1 MQVPYIA
8 LGAQWSDIRDEA
20 MPLIDEVLSSGM
32 YLEHELVLT
41 LEVNLATKI
50 GVKEAILVNSGTDAL
65 LMALLVMNI
74 KRGDEVITV
83 PNSFIASV
91 AAIHHVGAKSV
102 MVDVGADHLI
112 DVEKIEAAITS
123 RTKAIMPVHLEG
135 KVCNM
140 KRIMEIA
147 SKHGLTVIE
156 DVAQAF
162 GSEFSQVKAGAWGD
176 ISCFSLHPLKNLNS
190 CGDGGFI
197 GTNDSFIAS
206 RLRALRNHGQKERN
220 NSEEFG
226 FVSRFDSIQAAI
238 LTIRLKYVESIIA
251 RRRVNANLYD
261 SEFKSSKVTIPFVDP
276 RVFHSYHL
284 YVVEV
289 KNRDIIKEELLKVGI
304 DTRVHYPKLITE
316 QNAYLNKYGDNNLSI
331 PSALAQRNRVL
342 SLPIHHHLSEEQIF
356 YVAQTL
362 RKFHD

>member
-1 MQVPYIA
+1 MNVPYVA
-8 LGAQWSDIRDEA
+8 LGSQWTDIRDEA
-20 MPLIDEVLSSGM
+20 MPLIDEVLSTGM
-32 YLEHELVLT
+32 YLEHELVGS
-41 LEVNLATKI
+41 LEENLASTI
-50 GVKEAILVNSGTDAL
+50 GVREAILVNSGTDAL
-65 LMALLVMNI
+65 LMALLVLNI

-91 AAIHHVGAKSV
+91 AAITHVGANPV

-112 DVEKIEAAITS
+112 DVEKIEAAITP

-135 KVCNM
+135 KVCDM

-147 SKHGLTVIE
+147 SKHGLKVIE
-156 DVAQAF
+156 DAAQAF

-197 GTNDSFIAS
+197 ATNDASIAN
-206 RLRALRNHGQKERN
+206 RLRALRSHGQRERN

-238 LTIRLKYVESIIA
+238 LTIRLKYVDSIIA
-251 RRRVNANLYD
+251 RRRVNATLYD
-261 SEFKSSKVTIPFVDP
+261 SEFKKSKIVIPFVDP
-276 RVFHSYHL
+276 RVFHTYHL

-289 KNRDIIKEELLKVGI
+289 NNRDLVKEELAKVGI
-304 DTRVHYPKLITE
+304 DTRIHYPKLITE
-316 QNAYLNKYGDNNLSI
+316 QNAYLNRYGNGNLSI
-331 PSALAQRNRVL
+331 PKALEQRNRIL
-342 SLPIHHHLSEEQIF
+342 SLPIHHHLREEQISF
-356 YVAQTL
+356 VSQTL
-362 RKFHD
+362 RNLHD

>member
-8 LGAQWSDIRDEA
+8 LGNQWSDIRNEA

-32 YLEHELVLT
+32 YLEHELVRT
-41 LEVNLATKI
+41 LESNLAAKI

-65 LMALLVMNI
+65 MMALFVI
-74 KRGDEVITV
+74 DIRHGDEVITV

-91 AAIHHVGAKSV
+91 SAIHHIGAKPV
-102 MVDVGADHLI
+102 MIDVGADHLI
-112 DVEKIEAAITS
+112 DVEKIEAAITPQ
-123 RTKAIMPVHLEG
+123 TKAIMPVHLEG
-135 KVCNM
+135 KVCDM
-140 KRIMEIA
+140 EKIMEIA
-147 SKHGLTVIE
+147 SKYGLKVIE

-162 GSEFSQVKAGAWGD
+162 GSGFSEIKAGAWGD

-197 GTNDSFIAS
+197 GTNNTTVAN
-206 RLRALRNHGQKERN
+206 RLRALRNHGQEERN
-220 NSEEFG
+220 NSSEFG

-238 LTIRLKYVESIIA
+238 LTIRLKYVDSIIA

-261 SEFKSSKVTIPFVDP
+261 SEFRGSKVRIPFIDP

-289 KNRDIIKEELLKVGI
+289 ENRDLIKEELFKVGI
-304 DTRVHYPKLITE
+304 DTRVHYPKLITD
-316 QNAYLNKYGDNNLSI
+316 QSSYLNTYGEGNSSI
-331 PSALAQRNRVL
+331 PEALAQRNRIL
-342 SLPIHHHLSEEQIF
+342 SLPIHHHLSEEQISF
-356 YVAQTL
+356 VAQTL
-362 RKFHD
+362 RKFHG

>member
-1 MQVPYIA
+1 MKVPYVS
-8 LGAQWSDIRDEA
+8 LGSQWADIRDEA
-20 MPLIDEVLSSGM
+20 MPLIDQVLSTGM
-32 YLEHELVLT
+32 YLEHELVGS
-41 LEVNLATKI
+41 LEENLASTI
-50 GVKEAILVNSGTDAL
+50 GVQQTILVNSGTDAL

-91 AAIHHVGAKSV
+91 AAIHHVGAHPV

-140 KRIMEIA
+140 ERIMEIA
-147 SKHGLTVIE
+147 SRHGLVVIE
-156 DVAQAF
+156 DAAQAF
-162 GSEFSQVKAGAWGD
+162 GSDFAQIKAGAWGD

-197 GTNDSFIAS
+197 ATNNTSIAN
-206 RLRALRNHGQKERN
+206 RLRALRSHGQRERN

-238 LTIRLKYVESIIA
+238 LTIRLKYVKSVIA
-251 RRRVNANLYD
+251 QRRANARLYD
-261 SEFKSSKVTIPFVDP
+261 SEFKSSRVKTPLTDS

-289 KNRDIIKEELLKVGI
+289 ENRDLIKEELFKAGI

-316 QNAYLNKYGDNNLSI
+316 QNAYLHKYGDIDLSI
-331 PSALAQRNRVL
+331 PEALVQRSRIL
-342 SLPIHHHLSEEQIF
+342 SLPIHHHLSEEQILF
-356 YVAQTL
+356 VAQTL
-362 RKFHD
+362 RKFYD

>member
-1 MQVPYIA
+1 MMKVPYVA
-8 LGAQWSDIRDEA
+8 LGSQWADIRDEA
-20 MPLIDEVLSSGM
+20 MPLIDQVLSTGM
-32 YLEHELVLT
+32 YLEHELVDS
-41 LEVNLATKI
+41 LEKNLASTI
-50 GVKEAILVNSGTDAL
+50 GAKEAILVNSGTDAL
-65 LMALLVMNI
+65 LMALMVINI

-83 PNSFIASV
+83 PNSFIA
-91 AAIHHVGAKSV
+91 
-102 MVDVGADHLI
+102 VDVGADHLI

-140 KRIMEIA
+140 ERIMEIA
-147 SKHGLTVIE
+147 SKHGLKVIE
-156 DVAQAF
+156 DAAQAF
-162 GSEFSQVKAGAWGD
+162 GSEFAQIKAGAWGD
-176 ISCFSLHPLKNLNS
+176 ISCFSLHPLKNLNA

-197 GTNDSFIAS
+197 ATNDTSIAS
-206 RLRALRNHGQKERN
+206 RLRALRSHGQRERN

-238 LTIRLKYVESIIA
+238 LTIRLKYVNSIIA
-251 RRRVNANLYD
+251 QRRANAILYD
-261 SEFKSSKVTIPFVDP
+261 SEFKSSKVIIPFTDH

-289 KNRDIIKEELLKVGI
+289 ENRDRIKDELLKAGI

-316 QNAYLNKYGDNNLSI
+316 QNAFLNRYGDIDLSI
-331 PSALAQRNRVL
+331 PEALAQRNRIL

-356 YVAQTL
+356 FVSQTL